1 MLCIDRVIKSG
12 ITVTQKRFME
22 NLNQAV
28 IFPSTSS
35 SNEKINEMLRGQ
47 TCQAFEA
54 LFTDCVYIPA
64 EKNAKTGQQRNG
76 DY

>member
-1 MLCIDRVIKSG
+1 MLCIGGVIKSG

-35 SNEKINEMLRGQ
+35 SNKKINEMAQGK
-47 TCQAFEA
+47 
-54 LFTDCVYIPA
+54 DMSDI
-64 EKNAKTGQQRNG
+64 
-76 DY
+76 